1 MWEAG
6 SRGKKEEEKERE
18 IALDSWRNFNW
29 TDMSHSV
36 SGGHWSSM
44 QRQGH
49 RQGAS
54 RGSVGQDGEKPQ
66 LVGSGQRQDSIDVFV
81 SKDLPKLSYLRLKD
95 KKEEE

>member
-1 MWEAG
+1 
-6 SRGKKEEEKERE
+6 
-18 IALDSWRNFNW
+18 
-29 TDMSHSV
+29 
-36 SGGHWSSM
+36 M

-66 LVGSGQRQDSIDVFV
+66 LVGSGQRQDSIDMFV
-81 SKDLPKLSYLRLKD
+81 RKDLPKLSYLCLKD